1 MQFRANGNYAVAS
14 LGNSSNLK
22 DGDEV
27 FAAGFPFDA
36 YWSGPGEF
44 VFNGGFRCYYKKGF

>member
-1 MQFRANGNYAVAS
+1 MLLPLWELIN
-14 LGNSSNLK
+14 K

-36 YWSGPGEF
+36 YWSGPGLPSQPAIALLLKQ
-44 VFNGGFRCYYKKGF
+44 VLIRGLDWLHQ